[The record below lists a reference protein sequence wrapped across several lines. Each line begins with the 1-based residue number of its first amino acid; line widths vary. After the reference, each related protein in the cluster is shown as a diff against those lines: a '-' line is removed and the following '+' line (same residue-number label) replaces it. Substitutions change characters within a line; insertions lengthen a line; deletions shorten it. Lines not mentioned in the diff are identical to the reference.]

1 MSKGRGLRFSW
12 KKEDGAE
19 AAAFV
24 RTAVRRHRAADAEL
38 TAASRMADRE
48 EAKNS
53 LRAAGEIA
61 LIEAAGSIDSSV
73 SIGSS
78 TIIGSAE
85 GTRSTGSTHSTRSA
99 EPLGSRR
106 TPGRDARRAFCARR
120 SLLLASALLLTA
132 LVSGCSGGAADPAS
146 APSGAESGADAAKTP
161 GEPSQDPAS
170 GSAGEQGTASEK
182 GKSASPGEA
191 AADDQAASVADKPD
205 EQPGTVYYEVFVRSF
220 YDSNGDG
227 IGDLNGLTEKLD
239 YLNDG
244 DPSTT
249 DDLGVGGI
257 WLMPILESPSYHGYD
272 VTDYDRVNPEYGT
285 EEDLRRLIEEA
296 HKRGI
301 KVIMDLVVNHT
312 GKDHPWFKDSA
323 SGKDAK
329 YRDWY
334 VWAEDQGKQPIGQ
347 SAAGSG
353 NPWHPAGA
361 SHYMGTFWDGM
372 PDLNF
377 DNPDVRAEMIR
388 VGKHW
393 LGLGLDGYR
402 LDAAKHIYEDST
414 SDRSPATTKKNVA
427 WWQAFRAAMQ
437 EKNPDVYLVGE
448 IWENSPAAVAPY
460 LNKAFDSGFDFGL
473 AEGLVGAVKN
483 GRAGSAVSRLPD
495 YYRLFGEASGGS
507 FVDATFLTN
516 HDQDRVMTQ
525 LGGDAEKMKVAA
537 ALLLTLPGNPFIYY
551 GEEIGM
557 LGAKPDEQIREPM
570 LWAASG
576 QDAGQ
581 TSWEPLVANAPDAAS
596 ASAASG
602 TLNAA
607 AGVAAQT
614 GDPDSLLSRYRT
626 LIRWREELPALSGG
640 ALQSFDPGDDRAVAF
655 VREASGQRLLVL
667 HNLSGEALELDLQ
680 ASAAAEAAPEFGRI
694 ARSTDPAASLSGA
707 GGKLTLPPYASAVL
721 GP

>member
-1 MSKGRGLRFSW
+1 M
-12 KKEDGAE
+12 
-19 AAAFV
+19 AAFG
-24 RTAVRRHRAADAEL
+24 RKAVRGHRAAGAEL
-38 TAASRMADRE
+38 TAA
-48 EAKNS
+48 
-53 LRAAGEIA
+53 
-61 LIEAAGSIDSSV
+61 
-73 SIGSS
+73 
-78 TIIGSAE
+78 
-85 GTRSTGSTHSTRSA
+85 
-99 EPLGSRR
+99 
-106 TPGRDARRAFCARR
+106 RR
-120 SLLLASALLLTA
+120 SLPLLASALLLTA
-132 LVSGCSGGAADPAS
+132 LVSGCSGGDTADPDSTPSAAKGDAAAADAS
-146 APSGAESGADAAKTP
+146 GGAAK
-161 GEPSQDPAS
+161 DPAS
-170 GSAGEQGTASEK
+170 GSGTAK
-182 GKSASPGEA
+182 DAASQAGDATANPQAADEQAAA
-191 AADDQAASVADKPD
+191 AADQPD

-227 IGDLNGLTEKLD
+227 IGDLKGLTKKLD

-272 VTDYDRVNPEYGT
+272 VTDYDRVNPDYGT
-285 EEDLRRLIEEA
+285 EEDLRQLIEEA

-323 SGKDAK
+323 SGKEAK
-329 YRDWY
+329 HRDWY
-334 VWAEDQGKQPIGQ
+334 VWAEDQGKQPVGQ

-377 DNPDVRAEMIR
+377 DNPDVRKEMIR
-388 VGKHW
+388 VGQHW
-393 LGLGLDGYR
+393 LDLGLDGYR

-414 SDRSPATTKKNVA
+414 SDRSPATTEKNVA
-427 WWQAFRAAMQ
+427 WWQEFRQAMQ
-437 EKNPDVYLVGE
+437 EKNPNVYLVGE

-473 AEGLVGAVKN
+473 AEGLVGAVKS
-483 GRAGSAVSRLPD
+483 GRAGSAISRLPD
-495 YYRLFGEASGGS
+495 YYRLFSEASGGR

-516 HDQDRVMTQ
+516 HDQDRIMTQ

-537 ALLLTLPGNPFIYY
+537 AVLLTLPGNPFIYY

-576 QDAGQ
+576 KDKGQ
-581 TSWEPLVANAPDAAS
+581 TSWEPLVANAPGAS
-596 ASAASG
+596 KAP
-602 TLNAA
+602 AA
-607 AGVAAQT
+607 ANVAAQT
-614 GDPDSLLSRYRT
+614 GEADSLLSRYRT
-626 LIRWREELPALSGG
+626 LIRWREELPALRDG
-640 ALQSFDPGDDRAVAF
+640 AIESYDPGDDRAVAF

-680 ASAAAEAAPEFGRI
+680 ASGASAAPEFSRI
-694 ARSTDPAASLSGA
+694 MHSTDPAASLDGA
-707 GGKLTLPPYASAVL
+707 GGKLKLPPHASAVL

>member
-1 MSKGRGLRFSW
+1 M
-12 KKEDGAE
+12 
-19 AAAFV
+19 
-24 RTAVRRHRAADAEL
+24 T
-38 TAASRMADRE
+38 DRE
-48 EAKNS
+48 EAQSS
-53 LRAAGEIA
+53 LRTAGRTA
-61 LIEAAGSIDSSV
+61 LTEAAAP
-73 SIGSS
+73 IGSRW
-78 TIIGSAE
+78 TV
-85 GTRSTGSTHSTRSA
+85 
-99 EPLGSRR
+99 
-106 TPGRDARRAFCARR
+106 GRKATRR
-120 SLLLASALLLTA
+120 SLPLLASALLLTA
-132 LVSGCSGGAADPAS
+132 LVSGCSDGGTADPAS
-146 APSGAESGADAAKTP
+146 APSGAETSKDAAKVP
-161 GEPSQDPAS
+161 GES
-170 GSAGEQGTASEK
+170 GKDADSASAGKQGETSEN
-182 GKSASPGEA
+182 GKA
-191 AADDQAASVADKPD
+191 AADAQAAADKLD

-227 IGDLNGLTEKLD
+227 IGDLKGLTEKLD

-272 VTDYDRVNPEYGT
+272 VTDYDRVNPDYGT

-312 GKDHPWFKDSA
+312 GKDHPWFEDSA
-323 SGKDAK
+323 SGREAK
-329 YRDWY
+329 HRDWY
-334 VWAEDQGKQPIGQ
+334 VWAEDQGKQPVGQ

-353 NPWHPAGA
+353 NPWHPAG
-361 SHYMGTFWDGM
+361 SGHYMGTFWDGM

-377 DNPDVRAEMIR
+377 DNPEVRKEMIR
-388 VGKHW
+388 VGQHW

-414 SDRSPATTKKNVA
+414 SDRSPATTEKNVA
-427 WWQAFRAAMQ
+427 WWQEFRAAMQ

-460 LNKAFDSGFDFGL
+460 LNQAFDSGFDFGL

-507 FVDATFLTN
+507 FVDAAFLTN

-525 LGGDAEKMKVAA
+525 LGGDVNKMKVAA

-576 QDAGQ
+576 KDKGQ
-581 TSWEPLVANAPDAAS
+581 TSWEPLVANAPG
-596 ASAASG
+596 ASAAPAMSEG
-602 TLNAA
+602 AA
-607 AGVAAQT
+607 ADVAAQT
-614 GDPDSLLSRYRT
+614 GEADSLLSRYRT
-626 LIRWREELPALSGG
+626 LIRWREELPALRDG
-640 ALQSFDPGDDRAVAF
+640 AIESYDPGDDRAVAF

-694 ARSTDPAASLSGA
+694 VRSTDPAASQSGA
-707 GGKLTLPPYASAVL
+707 GGKLTLAPYASAVL

>member
-1 MSKGRGLRFSW
+1 MRRSRGLRFSW
-12 KKEDGAE
+12 KKEDGE
-19 AAAFV
+19 GAAAFG
-24 RTAVRRHRAADAEL
+24 RKAVRRHRAADAEL
-38 TAASRMADRE
+38 TAASRMIDRE
-48 EAKNS
+48 EAGNW
-53 LRAAGEIA
+53 LRTAGGNVR
-61 LIEAAGSIDSSV
+61 IEAVG
-73 SIGSS
+73 SIGS
-78 TIIGSAE
+78 IGSK
-85 GTRSTGSTHSTRSA
+85 
-99 EPLGSRR
+99 
-106 TPGRDARRAFCARR
+106 ARR
-120 SLLLASALLLTA
+120 SLPLLASALLLTA
-132 LVSGCSGGAADPAS
+132 LVSGCSGGGAADPAS
-146 APSGAESGADAAKTP
+146 APSGSESGADAAKTP
-161 GEPSQDPAS
+161 GESGQDPAP
-170 GSAGEQGTASEK
+170 GSAGEQDADSK
-182 GKSASPGEA
+182 NGEA
-191 AADDQAASVADKPD
+191 VADDQAAAVSDQPD

-272 VTDYDRVNPEYGT
+272 VTDYDRVNPNYGT

-312 GKDHPWFKDSA
+312 GKDHPWFQDSA

-329 YRDWY
+329 HRDWY
-334 VWAEDQGKQPIGQ
+334 VWAEDQGKQPVGQ

-377 DNPDVRAEMIR
+377 DNPNVRKEMIR
-388 VGKHW
+388 VGQHW

-414 SDRSPATTKKNVA
+414 SDRSSATTEKNVA
-427 WWQAFRAAMQ
+427 WWQEFRAAMQ

-473 AEGLVGAVKN
+473 AEGLVGAVKS
-483 GRAGSAVSRLPD
+483 GRANSAISRLPD

-576 QDAGQ
+576 RDKGQ
-581 TSWEPLVANAPDAAS
+581 TSWEPLVANAPHAAN
-596 ASAASG
+596 ASG
-602 TLNAA
+602 ASKAA
-607 AGVAAQT
+607 AADVAAQT

-626 LIRWREELPALSGG
+626 LIRWREELPALQGG

-694 ARSTDPAASLSGA
+694 VHSTDPAASLSGA